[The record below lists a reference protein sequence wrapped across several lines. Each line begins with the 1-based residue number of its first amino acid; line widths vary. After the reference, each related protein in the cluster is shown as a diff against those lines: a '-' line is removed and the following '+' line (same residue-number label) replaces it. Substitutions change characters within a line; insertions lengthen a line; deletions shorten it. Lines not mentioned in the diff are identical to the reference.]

1 MSTRAL
7 DPHDNLSPEVT
18 MSTVKFPVI
27 HADEAGG
34 THFGMEE
41 FAEREVALGPPPNPA
56 GRMGDFGAVTTMCSF
71 FVPAGTSAPAHNAPQ
86 PYVVIV
92 LSGEAEVATSD
103 GEARRFR
110 PGDLLFCN
118 DLTGQGHE
126 TRAITD
132 LLLSFVHRVNPAN
145 SAARPGDKATA

>member
-1 MSTRAL
+1 MSA
-7 DPHDNLSPEVT
+7 
-18 MSTVKFPVI
+18 VKFPAI
-27 HADEAGG
+27 QADDQGG
-34 THFGMEE
+34 TRFGVQE
-41 FAEREVALGPPPNPA
+41 FAERDVALGPPPNPA

-92 LSGEAEVATSD
+92 LSGEAEVVTSD

-118 DLTGQGHE
+118 DLTGKGHE

-132 LLLSFVHRVNPAN
+132 LLLAFVNRTN
-145 SAARPGDKATA
+145 SAPSAAERGDRPADCGERPL